1 MSPPPKPPTD
11 RAQKR
16 EQLKRGLQAILQQT
30 GDGMRL
36 PPEREL
42 AERLGVARETLRRAL
57 QEMQA
62 EGVLQRRQGAG
73 TFVAGQSWVKP
84 LLLRSFTEDM
94 RERGLLASSVLLS
107 TRTQRADAKVATKL
121 KAVPGSQV
129 FEIRRLRL
137 ANGEPM
143 ALEHAFLRVDR
154 LPGFDPACLATQS
167 LYEVLARDHG
177 IQVRNAAQE
186 IQATVVTEDEACLLD
201 VAAFS
206 PALLVERQVFSTEG
220 EPVEYGKSLYRAD
233 RYRFEVNV
241 GRAAAVDDAPER

>member
-1 MSPPPKPPTD
+1 MD

-16 EQLKRGLQAILQQT
+16 EHLKRGLQAILQQA

-94 RERGLLASSVLLS
+94 RERGLVASSALLS
-107 TRTQRADAKVATKL
+107 TRTLRADAKVAPKL
-121 KAVPGSQV
+121 KVVPGSAV

-143 ALEHAFLRVDR
+143 ALEHAFLLVDR
-154 LPGFDPACLATQS
+154 LPGFDPDCLSTQS

-186 IQATVVTEDEACLLD
+186 IRATVLTEDEAGLLD
-201 VAAFS
+201 VAPFS
-206 PALLVERQVFSTEG
+206 PALLVERQVFSTDG

-241 GRAAAVDDAPER
+241 GRATLGDEPPVR